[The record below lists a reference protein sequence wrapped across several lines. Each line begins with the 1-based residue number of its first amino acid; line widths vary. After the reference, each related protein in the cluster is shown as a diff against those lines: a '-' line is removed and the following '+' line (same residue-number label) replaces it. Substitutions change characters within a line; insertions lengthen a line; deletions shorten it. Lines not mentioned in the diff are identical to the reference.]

1 MPETLGERLK
11 KARRA
16 LGLTQERLAKP
27 EFSKSLISR
36 FEHDRTRPSVST
48 LEWLAQRL
56 KQPVSFLLGEAEV
69 ALSQKMLAVF
79 DGRGAAH
86 LANRRFEA
94 ALAAYTEMRDIADS
108 CHILDMTQ
116 RAALGL
122 GAALLGL
129 HRPDAAR
136 SYFEEALDRART
148 SQDALGE
155 CLALHGLA
163 QGENLQGHFPQAAS
177 HYEVALAIA
186 ATLGRGEVALHG
198 EIMLYHGGVL
208 LRMGRLDDASEA
220 FTQSQ
225 RIFEEAGLPE
235 RVGEGLLSQGLALYL
250 GGDFDGALLQLEQA
264 RVLLEQY
271 EDLRVLAWARN
282 NLGMVLLEIGR
293 SRDALEHFAVS
304 LTIKQRLQDSIGEC
318 HTLTELA
325 RCYFACGEIER
336 AREYAEQAVARSRN
350 GGAPDEEARAQIV
363 LGAIAMA
370 EGNARKAQRYLVLA
384 AAHCERASMTLELVT
399 VFRQLAGVAL
409 SLGRHKEASGYHEKV
424 FAALRGMKSHD
435 AAAALRAADVVAKA
449 LRTAAL
455 SKGSPDTE
463 RT

>member
-11 KARRA
+11 KIRRA
-16 LGLTQERLAKP
+16 LGLTQEILAKP

-36 FEHDRTRPSVST
+36 FEHNRTRPSVST
-48 LEWLAQRL
+48 LERLAKRL
-56 KQPVSFLLGEAEV
+56 KQPVSYFLGEADE
-69 ALSQKMLAVF
+69 ALSQKVLAVL

-86 LANRRFEA
+86 LTRRGFEA
-94 ALAAYTEMRDIADS
+94 ALAVFTEMRDLAAS
-108 CHILDMTQ
+108 TRNAEMAL

-122 GAALLGL
+122 GEALVGL
-129 HRPDAAR
+129 HRPDEAR
-136 SYFEEALDRART
+136 PHFDDALDRART
-148 SQDALGE
+148 AEDALGE
-155 CLALHGLA
+155 CRALHGLA
-163 QGENLQGHFPQAAS
+163 QAEYFLGRFPRGAQLYEAA
-177 HYEVALAIA
+177 LTIA
-186 ATLGRGEVALHG
+186 ATLGGREAALHG
-198 EIMLYHGGVL
+198 EIVLYYGGAL
-208 LRMGRLDDASEA
+208 LRMGRLGDASEA
-220 FTQSQ
+220 FAQSQ
-225 RIFEEAGLPE
+225 RIFEEARLPE
-235 RVGEGLLSQGLALYL
+235 RVGEALVDQGLVLYL
-250 GGDFDGALLQLEQA
+250 GGDYDGALLQLEQA

-293 SRDALEHFAVS
+293 SREALEHFSVS
-304 LTIKQRLQDSIGEC
+304 LTIKQRLQDAVGEC

-325 RCYFACGEIER
+325 RCHFACGEIER

-363 LGAIAMA
+363 LGAIARV

-384 AAHCERASMTLELVT
+384 AEHCERASMTLELVT
-399 VFRQLAGVAL
+399 VFRQLAGAAL
-409 SLGRHKEASGYHEKV
+409 ALGRHKEASGYHEKV
-424 FAALRGMKSHD
+424 FAALRGMKPHD

-455 SKGSPDTE
+455 PKGRPDTE